1 MAKGAQ
7 DWVARTDVLLQ
18 TLSELIVRSK
28 YGAATPTAFAT
39 VVTANAQTNLVTVV
53 GKGMV
58 YGVVAYIQGTDIQHD
73 DYLTY
78 DLDGVVYN
86 DVSLE
91 YFMLFNDVLVPG
103 ALGWL
108 GCYDEVNYRYAL
120 HVGTNISFE
129 TGSSIYYNE
138 THGRT
143 PTVFG
148 VAFYALI

>member
-1 MAKGAQ
+1 MPIKTS
-7 DWVARTDVLLQ
+7 RFDVDILSQ
-18 TLSELIVRSK
+18 SLSEIIIRNK
-28 YGAATPTAFAT
+28 YGAATPTAFA
-39 VVTANAQTNLVTVV
+39 VAVTANAKTQLVAVT

-78 DLDGVVYN
+78 NLDGVVFD

-108 GCYDEVNYRYAL
+108 GCYDEINYRYAL
-120 HVGTNISFE
+120 HIGTNISFE
-129 TGSSIYYNE
+129 TGSSISYNE

-143 PTVFG
+143 PIVFG